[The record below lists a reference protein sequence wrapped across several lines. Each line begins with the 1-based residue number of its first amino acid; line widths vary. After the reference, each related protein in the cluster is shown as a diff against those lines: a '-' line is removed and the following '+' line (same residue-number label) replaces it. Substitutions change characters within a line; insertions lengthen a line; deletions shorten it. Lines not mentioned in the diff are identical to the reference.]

1 MTYYMYY
8 IVTKAIFLHLFDFM
22 LLLFYFSGP
31 IATFLMNHMS
41 HRKVALLGAVLSSAG
56 LIAMPFAPNLVY
68 MYGFYGVLSGNKKKE
83 AHIIKYQFICV
94 CTLFSLCQQLITD
107 KMHFIFFLCY
117 TKQKFIRNAAVSN

>member
-68 MYGFYGVLSGNKKKE
+68 MYGFYGVLSGNKKKL
-83 AHIIKYQFICV
+83 AHVIKYQFICIY
-94 CTLFSLCQQLITD
+94 TLFSLCQLFITE
-107 KMHFIFFLCY
+107 KMHFKFFY
-117 TKQKFIRNAAVSN
+117 VTQSKRS

>member
-1 MTYYMYY
+1 
-8 IVTKAIFLHLFDFM
+8 M
-22 LLLFYFSGP
+22 LLLFDFSGP

-83 AHIIKYQFICV
+83 AHFYQEPLYMC
-94 CTLFSLCQQLITD
+94 LYLILT
-107 KMHFIFFLCY
+107 MSTVY
-117 TKQKFIRNAAVSN
+117 N